1 MAKTTYIVQSATRS
15 VWADLLS
22 VTPTPTDA
30 AMLREYRG
38 ICGACA
44 QLNANGVAN
53 TPYTLNRGDDNE
65 APEVTS
71 HPFLETMKKPNPFM
85 GPKAL
90 WKYTQ
95 LCLEMCGKAYWKIV
109 PGVITPVVE
118 IYPLQPH
125 LVSPDLGANQQ
136 IVSWK
141 YDKET
146 LSLDQVVQFFCADPM
161 NPYGSGKGPA
171 ELAWSEI
178 VLMGSDTALMTALMK
193 NGGAP
198 SHVMSPKDQQG
209 VVSPTVLA
217 RLQAAWNTFRGRGAN
232 RLMIPE
238 IPVEI
243 QTLAQTS
250 KEFEGSAR
258 YDQLKSTI
266 LAAFGVPN
274 ALFESAG
281 SRAELDAA
289 MVQWSRLAIDP
300 RTTVLEDVV
309 NRRIMPL
316 FGEDVNLFFEENL
329 YEDVEDVDETE
340 GLPTGPN
347 PSTGTRLNPAKEKT
361 NAEAA

>member
-1 MAKTTYIVQSATRS
+1 MAKTTYVVQAATRS
-15 VWADLLS
+15 VWADLLQ
-22 VTPTPTDA
+22 VTPTPSDA

-38 ICGACA
+38 IAGACA
-44 QLNANGVAN
+44 QLNANGVAD
-53 TPYTLNRGDDNE
+53 TPFTLNHGEDNE
-65 APEVTS
+65 APEVSS
-71 HPFLETMKKPNPFM
+71 HPFLETLKKPNPFM
-85 GPKAL
+85 GPKAML
-90 WKYTQ
+90 KYTQ
-95 LCLEMCGKAYWKIV
+95 LCLEMTGKAYWKII
-109 PGVITPVVE
+109 PGVLTPVVE

-125 LVSPDLGANQQ
+125 LVSPDLGVNNQ
-136 IVSWK
+136 ITGWK
-141 YDKET
+141 YDKEN
-146 LSLDQVVQFFCADPM
+146 LSLDQMVQFFCADPM

-178 VLMGSDTALMTALMK
+178 VLMNSDVGMMTALMQ

-198 SHVMSPKDQQG
+198 SHVLSPKDQQG

-217 RLQAAWNTFRGRGAN
+217 RLQAAWQTFRGRGAN

-238 IPVEI
+238 IPVDL
-243 QTLAQTS
+243 QSLAQTS

-266 LAAFGVPN
+266 LACFNIPN

-300 RTTVLEDVV
+300 RTTMLEDVI

-316 FGEDVNLFFEENL
+316 FGEGVNLFFESNL
-329 YEDVEDVDETE
+329 EEDADEAAMAE
-340 GLPTGPN
+340 QGLPTGGPN
-347 PSTGTRLNPAKEKT
+347 PSAGTRMNPRE
-361 NAEAA
+361 EAA